1 MHCQASDSVYHASCL
16 RLCPRRARKI
26 GQCLKLRSELFG
38 GPAASAQT
46 ALMAIFGWT
55 TIRQAEVYTREA
67 ERAKTAAQAAGI
79 LDETG
84 TSIPS
89 PMEKVRAAEGNSQ

>member
-1 MHCQASDSVYHASCL
+1 
-16 RLCPRRARKI
+16 
-26 GQCLKLRSELFG
+26 
-38 GPAASAQT
+38 
-46 ALMAIFGWT
+46 MAIFGWT

-67 ERAKTAAQAAGI
+67 ERAKTAAQAAGM

-89 PMEKVRAAEGNSQ
+89 PMEKVRAADGNSQ

>member
-1 MHCQASDSVYHASCL
+1 MHCQASDSVYHASCV
-16 RLCPRRARKI
+16 RLYPRRARKI
-26 GQCLKLRSELFG
+26 GQCLKFRSERFG
-38 GPAASAQT
+38 GPPHRRR
-46 ALMAIFGWT
+46 WT

-67 ERAKTAAQAAGI
+67 ERAKTAAQAAGM

-89 PMEKVRAAEGNSQ
+89 PMEKVRAADGNSQ